1 MPSPD
6 SSSPIGPVGVR
17 VVVSEY
23 GETPLDALEHHVRLE
38 AQPPPDP
45 STLADTDVV
54 LRVRSCAVGWVD
66 LLMMSGQYQ
75 HMVAPPYT
83 PGLEFAGDVAWVG
96 SAVQRVAVG
105 DRVLADGFSA
115 GPRSSGAHQKY
126 GGFSTWVVI
135 PEHAAIPAPPQLS
148 YDHCVNLLGNYE
160 TAVHV
165 LVDRGRIQEGDVVV
179 IHGASGSTGLAGV
192 QVAKMYGATVIATGR
207 NLEKLEAVKALGAD
221 HIVQTVDP
229 DGQLRKFRTD
239 IKALTNGRGADI
251 VWDGVGGDIS
261 VESLRCLR
269 FGGKLCIVG
278 WAATPFVARG
288 KGQRG
293 APRANQ
299 LPTNII
305 QMKGLDVLG
314 CPAVISTKFDPSLRP
329 RRLKWIFE
337 QVAAGALVPHVG
349 PVFALED
356 FDSAL
361 RHKWRSGSVGGCVL
375 RV

>member
-1 MPSPD
+1 MTPS
-6 SSSPIGPVGVR
+6 IGPSGQR

-23 GETPLDALEHHVRLE
+23 GETPLDALEHYVRLE
-38 AQPPPDP
+38 AWPAPDP

-54 LRVRSCAVGWVD
+54 LRVRTCAVGWVD

-83 PGLEFAGDVAWVG
+83 PGLEFAGEVAWVG
-96 SAVQRVAVG
+96 AAVERVSVG

-115 GPRSSGAHQKY
+115 GPRSSGPHQRY

-135 PEHAAIPAPPQLS
+135 PEHAAIRAPDNLS
-148 YDHCVNLLGNYE
+148 LDQCVNLLGNYE
-160 TAVHV
+160 TAYHV
-165 LVDRGRIQEGDVVV
+165 LVDRGGVREGDVVV

-192 QVAKMYGATVIATGR
+192 QLAKLHGATVIATGR
-207 NLEKLEAVKALGAD
+207 SPEKLAQLKEMGADHTIRTVDEDGALRRFRTDVKAL
-221 HIVQTVDP
+221 
-229 DGQLRKFRTD
+229 TD
-239 IKALTNGRGADI
+239 GRGADI

-261 VESLRCLR
+261 IESLRCLR

-288 KGQRG
+288 KGKRG

-305 QMKGLDVLG
+305 QMKGLDILG
-314 CPAVISTKFDPSLRP
+314 CPAVIATKHDATLRP
-329 RRLKWIFE
+329 RRLKWIFD
-337 QVAAGALVPHVG
+337 QVAAGHIVPHVG
-349 PVFALED
+349 PAFALSD
-356 FDSAL
+356 WDAAL
-361 RHKWRSGSVGGCVL
+361 RHKWRSGSVGGCVIHPE
-375 RV
+375 

>member
-1 MPSPD
+1 M
-6 SSSPIGPVGVR
+6 SSSENGHK

-23 GETPLDALEHHVRLE
+23 GETPLDALANHVHLVPQSFPDVE
-38 AQPPPDP
+38 ALSPG
-45 STLADTDVV
+45 DVV
-54 LRVRSCAVGWVD
+54 LRVRTCAVGWVD

-83 PGLEFAGDVAWVG
+83 PGLEFAGEVAWVG
-96 SAVQRVAVG
+96 ADVTRVSVG

-115 GPRSSGAHQKY
+115 GPRSSGPHQKY
-126 GGFSTWVVI
+126 GGFSTWAVI
-135 PEHAAIPAPPQLS
+135 PEHAAIPAPEALS
-148 YDHCVNLLGNYE
+148 LDQCVNLLGNYE

-165 LVDRGRIQEGDVVV
+165 LVDRGRVQEGDVVV
-179 IHGASGSTGLAGV
+179 IHGASGSTGLAAV
-192 QVAKMYGATVIATGR
+192 QVARQHGATVIATGR
-207 NLEKLEAVKALGAD
+207 NPDKLAQVKALGA
-221 HIVQTVDP
+221 HHTVRTVD
-229 DGQLRKFRTD
+229 DSGALKRFRTD

-288 KGQRG
+288 KGKRG

-305 QMKGLDVLG
+305 QMKGLDILG
-314 CPAVISTKFDPSLRP
+314 CPAVIATKFDPTLRP

-337 QVAAGALVPHVG
+337 QVEAGHIQPHVG
-349 PVFALED
+349 PAFPLTD
-356 FDSAL
+356 FDRAL
-361 RHKWRSGSVGGCVL
+361 REKWRSAFVGGCV
-375 RV
+375 VHP

>member
-1 MPSPD
+1 MAAS
-6 SSSPIGPVGVR
+6 IGPTGHR
-17 VVVSEY
+17 VVVTEY
-23 GETPLDALEHHVRLE
+23 GETPLDALDHFVRLE
-38 AQPPPDP
+38 VQPAPEPA
-45 STLADTDVV
+45 TLAETDVV
-54 LRVRSCAVGWVD
+54 LRVHTCAVGWVD

-83 PGLEFAGDVAWVG
+83 PGLEFAGEVAWTG
-96 SAVQRVAVG
+96 AAVERVAVG

-115 GPRSSGAHQKY
+115 GPRSSGPHQRY

-135 PEHAAIPAPPQLS
+135 PEHAAIPAPPPLS
-148 YDHCVNLLGNYE
+148 LDQCVNLLGNYE
-160 TAVHV
+160 TAYHA
-165 LVDRGRIQEGDVVV
+165 LVDRGGVKEGDVVV

-192 QVAKMYGATVIATGR
+192 QLAKLLGATVIATGR
-207 NLEKLEAVKALGAD
+207 SPEKLEQVRALGAD
-221 HIVQTVDP
+221 HTVRTVDD
-229 DGQLRKFRTD
+229 DGTLRRFRTD
-239 IKALTNGRGADI
+239 IKALTDGRGADI

-261 VESLRCLR
+261 IESLRCLR

-288 KGQRG
+288 KGKRG

-314 CPAVISTKFDPSLRP
+314 CPAVIATKHDPTLRP
-329 RRLKWIFE
+329 RRLEWIFDR
-337 QVAAGALVPHVG
+337 VTAGDIVPHVG
-349 PVFALED
+349 PAFSLSEWSD
-356 FDSAL
+356 AL

-375 RV
+375 HPASV